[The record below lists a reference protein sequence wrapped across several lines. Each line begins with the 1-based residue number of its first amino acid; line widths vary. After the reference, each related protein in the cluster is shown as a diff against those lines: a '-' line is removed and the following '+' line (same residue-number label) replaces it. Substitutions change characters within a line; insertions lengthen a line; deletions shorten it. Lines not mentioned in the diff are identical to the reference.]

1 MIIIIIFIFILFLYI
16 FKCSS
21 EYFSNIKQQKCCLIQ
36 KRLSKDNK
44 FKYIYTPLTG
54 SYCNYNNL
62 SSNNEELYFDGFNN
76 WNNDNDCKETS
87 NLLGSCR
94 HINKECVE
102 FVKKDVCDKVKTM
115 IWTPNISCNN
125 NIYIK

>member
-1 MIIIIIFIFILFLYI
+1 MIIIIFIIIIIFCILNSQSEN
-16 FKCSS
+16 FK
-21 EYFSNIKQQKCCLIQ
+21 NIKTPKCCLIQ

-76 WNNDNDCKETS
+76 WNNETDCNDKS
-87 NLLGSCR
+87 HLIGSCR

-102 FVKKDVCDKVKTM
+102 FVKKDVCDKVKSM
-115 IWTPNISCNN
+115 VWTPNVSCND